1 MQSIRNSLLLAAVLL
16 GSISSDAAEK
26 PNVIVIM
33 ADDLGYGDLSCYG
46 ATELAT
52 PHIDRLAS
60 EGLRFTSG
68 YCSASTCTPT
78 RYSFL
83 TGTYAFRSEGTGI
96 APPNSP
102 AIIKPGTET
111 LPSLLQKAGYGTAVI
126 GKWHL
131 GNGSRYHPSQ
141 QGYEFAAVVS
151 GPHLPG
157 QFRVPGQPTL
167 KPGKD
172 QYRTEFEA
180 DLSTSFIKQNKDQPF
195 FLMVSP
201 YAVHIPL
208 GALSDKVAKYRARA
222 KATQADLPN
231 PIYAAMVEHCD
242 DLVGEIIDTVEAE
255 GLTENTMIVFT
266 SDNGGLYR
274 RYDYHDPAVDDTV
287 ADLAPLRGEK
297 GNLYEAGIRVPLII
311 KYPPQIKSGSIST
324 EPTISYDFYPTF
336 VQLAGGQ
343 LPANQSIDGKDLGP
357 IFENPAAQLDRD
369 ALYWH
374 YPHYH
379 HGRPASCIRSRD
391 WKLIDY
397 HDESGDIELYQ
408 LANDLSETTN
418 LAAQETS
425 RTTQL
430 KNQLRDWR
438 QQVLAAMP
446 IPNPSYDPDR
456 AHEWW
461 STRTGKPV
469 PSHLRKKYPPT
480 EKDL

>member
-1 MQSIRNSLLLAAVLL
+1 
-16 GSISSDAAEK
+16 
-26 PNVIVIM
+26 
-33 ADDLGYGDLSCYG
+33 
-46 ATELAT
+46 
-52 PHIDRLAS
+52 
-60 EGLRFTSG
+60 
-68 YCSASTCTPT
+68 
-78 RYSFL
+78 
-83 TGTYAFRSEGTGI
+83 
-96 APPNSP
+96 
-102 AIIKPGTET
+102 
-111 LPSLLQKAGYGTAVI
+111 
-126 GKWHL
+126 
-131 GNGSRYHPSQ
+131 
-141 QGYEFAAVVS
+141 
-151 GPHLPG
+151 
-157 QFRVPGQPTL
+157 
-167 KPGKD
+167 
-172 QYRTEFEA
+172 
-180 DLSTSFIKQNKDQPF
+180 
-195 FLMVSP
+195 MVSP